1 MTHYCLNVNKR
12 RVNAE
17 HDVLD
22 TAWGLW
28 VEWKWRHRTHAVAFP
43 WITEVKCHIYNC
55 KHMETHDSLEFYGAS
70 GLLNGF
76 NWRLHGGQGSSMQKT
91 WQINFFTNLVSA
103 TAVNHRLHEY
113 NRLVQPFKGLGS
125 FIKRARSIN
134 HAKGWAEGG
143 TNIVGTELV

>member
-22 TAWGLW
+22 TAKGLR
-28 VEWKWRHRTHAVAFP
+28 VEWQWRHLGPMLFSESLKWNVIFTIESTWRRMIHSTLAVLQAS
-43 WITEVKCHIYNC
+43 WMVSIGGY
-55 KHMETHDSLEFYGAS
+55 ME
-70 GLLNGF
+70 
-76 NWRLHGGQGSSMQKT
+76 GQSSRMQKT

-143 TNIVGTELV
+143 GVNIVGTELV